1 MTLQEWGQY
10 RQYIIKE
17 EESQTTDLDTLEMG
31 RPSPSSPSTAL
42 PTTTLDLP
50 PPPIAN
56 RTDLKLFTQAQA
68 TEVHDKVLADTRAA
82 LDHLEKQL
90 CLSVSPQTTTAP
102 VTTSGSPGF
111 NLEDGD
117 RRELDLH
124 NSDGLTAKF
133 IHRHMVTNVWMD
145 GWMAKCACSY
155 MHTYLFVCLSVGR

>member
-1 MTLQEWGQY
+1 MSMTLQEWGQY

-102 VTTSGSPGF
+102 VTTSGITG
-111 NLEDGD
+111 LQLG
-117 RRELDLH
+117 RRRQ
-124 NSDGLTAKF
+124 T
-133 IHRHMVTNVWMD
+133 
-145 GWMAKCACSY
+145 
-155 MHTYLFVCLSVGR
+155 